1 MPRLGAEPGGKAS
14 PQVPAPPSS
23 APCREP
29 SPPTPRS
36 RADIRQMG
44 AEGEPKG
51 PPRANSGR
59 RLLRCSTTR
68 SRGAGSATLCWVWG
82 EGRAALPGNTWM
94 RPHDCPGAARGHLDG
109 GRGHT
114 SARVHT
120 RAGTHSRGVNT
131 HTPPLLWSHH
141 RVTRTRPHVRVY
153 VPTDMVTGRSQHAP
167 TYVCGDICT
176 IKYRCRAHTHGPMAS
191 EPNTHLLAGANAPAS
206 HSLHVHSRVASNLPP
221 YDQLSA
227 GRGWPEA
234 LR

>member
-44 AEGEPKG
+44 AEGELKG

-68 SRGAGSATLCWVWG
+68 SRGAGSATSCWVWG

-153 VPTDMVTGRSQHAP
+153 VPTDMVTGRSQHPP

-176 IKYRCRAHTHGPMAS
+176 IKYRCRAHTRSHGLRA
-191 EPNTHLLAGANAPAS
+191 EH
-206 HSLHVHSRVASNLPP
+206 PP
-221 YDQLSA
+221 V
-227 GRGWPEA
+227 GRGQRSCLALTSRALTGGFKFTPLRPAFCWPWMA
-234 LR
+234 